1 MEKKQNQ
8 NDQQKRLEA
17 YMEAIKALVET
28 ESDPRLEERTT
39 RMLDRLDARIEADR
53 LRTRRVGRILRI
65 TALAASFVLVAA
77 LGWWG
82 VARLNREPAPQAWEN
97 TTMEVRQVILPDG
110 TRVCLQSGA
119 TLTFADTGEKRTT
132 TLRGDAYFDV
142 VRDTLHPFIVR
153 TDALDVKVLGTA
165 FSVSAPAGSGKAD
178 VVLERG
184 SVRLMSKGGM
194 PLLRLTP
201 NQKAAYNASTGDI
214 SVEQVHAAPMI
225 RQQYSIVNFE
235 NASVEE
241 IIRAIEDNYGI
252 KVSASGYDSSKQY
265 HMSFLR
271 SDPPG
276 DVLAVLELLTGGH
289 FSSNNVQ

>member
-1 MEKKQNQ
+1 MEERTNQ
-8 NDQQKRLEA
+8 NDAQKRLDA
-17 YMEAIKALVET
+17 YLEAIKMLMDT
-28 ESDPRLEERTT
+28 ESDPRLEDRKT
-39 RMLDRLDARIEADR
+39 RMLERLNARIDAEEFRHHRA
-53 LRTRRVGRILRI
+53 GRILRI
-65 TALAASFVLVAA
+65 AALAASFVLVVA

-82 VARLNREPAPQAWEN
+82 AESLNRQPQLQSWEN
-97 TTMEVRQVILPDG
+97 TALDVSQIALPDG
-110 TRVCLQSGA
+110 TSVCLKSGA
-119 TLTFADTGEKRTT
+119 SLTFEESDGCRIAA
-132 TLRGDAYFDV
+132 LRGDAYFDV
-142 VRDTLHPFIVR
+142 ARDTLHPFIVR

-165 FSVSAPAGSGKAD
+165 FSVSAPSGSGTAD
-178 VVLERG
+178 VILERG

-194 PLLRLTP
+194 PLLRLIP
-201 NQKAAYNASTGDI
+201 NQRAAYNASTGDI
-214 SVEQVHAAPMI
+214 SVEQVYAAPMI
-225 RQQYSIVNFE
+225 RQQYSIIRFE

-241 IIRAIEDNYGI
+241 IVRVIEDNYGI

>member
-1 MEKKQNQ
+1 MEERTNQ
-8 NDQQKRLEA
+8 NDAQKRLDA
-17 YMEAIKALVET
+17 YLEAIKMLMDT
-28 ESDPRLEERTT
+28 ESDPRLEDRKT
-39 RMLDRLDARIEADR
+39 RMLERLNARIDAEEFRHHRA
-53 LRTRRVGRILRI
+53 GRILRI
-65 TALAASFVLVAA
+65 VALAASFVLVVA

-82 VARLNREPAPQAWEN
+82 AESLNRQRQLQSWEN
-97 TTMEVRQVILPDG
+97 TALDVSQIALPDG
-110 TRVCLQSGA
+110 TSVCLKSGA
-119 TLTFADTGEKRTT
+119 SLTFEESDGCRIAA
-132 TLRGDAYFDV
+132 LRGDAYFDV
-142 VRDTLHPFIVR
+142 AGDTLHPFIVR

-165 FSVSAPAGSGKAD
+165 FSVSAPSGSGTAD
-178 VVLERG
+178 VILERG

-201 NQKAAYNASTGDI
+201 NQRAAYNASTGDI
-214 SVEQVHAAPMI
+214 SVEQVYAAPMI
-225 RQQYSIVNFE
+225 RQQYSIIRFE

-241 IIRAIEDNYGI
+241 IVRVIEDNYGI

>member
-1 MEKKQNQ
+1 MEERTNQ
-8 NDQQKRLEA
+8 NDAQKRLDA
-17 YMEAIKALVET
+17 YMEAIKMLMET
-28 ESDPRLEERTT
+28 ESDPRMEERKA
-39 RMLDRLDARIEADR
+39 RMLERLNARIDADEFR
-53 LRTRRVGRILRI
+53 HHRTGRILRI
-65 TALAASFVLVAA
+65 VAVAASIVLVAA

-82 VARLNREPAPQAWEN
+82 VGSLNRQPSLQSWDN
-97 TTMEVRQVILPDG
+97 TTLDVRQIALPDG
-110 TRVCLQSGA
+110 TSVCLKGGA
-119 TLTFADTGEKRTT
+119 SLTFEESDGCRIAA
-132 TLRGDAYFDV
+132 LRGDAYFDV

-201 NQKAAYNASTGDI
+201 NQRAAYNASTGDI
-214 SVEQVHAAPMI
+214 SVEQVYAAPMI
-225 RQQYSIVNFE
+225 RQQYSIITFE
-235 NASVEE
+235 NASVDE
-241 IIRAIEDNYGI
+241 IVRAIEDNYGI

-271 SDPPG
+271 SDAPG

>member
-1 MEKKQNQ
+1 MEERTNQ
-8 NDQQKRLEA
+8 NDAQKRLDA
-17 YMEAIKALVET
+17 YLEAIKMLMDT
-28 ESDPRLEERTT
+28 ESDPRLEDRKT
-39 RMLDRLDARIEADR
+39 RMLERLNARIDAEEFRHHRA
-53 LRTRRVGRILRI
+53 GRILRI
-65 TALAASFVLVAA
+65 AALAASFVLVVA

-82 VARLNREPAPQAWEN
+82 AESLNRQPQLQSWEN
-97 TTMEVRQVILPDG
+97 TALDVSQIALPDG
-110 TRVCLQSGA
+110 TSVCLKSGA
-119 TLTFADTGEKRTT
+119 SLTFEESDGCRIAA
-132 TLRGDAYFDV
+132 LRGDAYFDV
-142 VRDTLHPFIVR
+142 ARDTLHPFIVR

-165 FSVSAPAGSGKAD
+165 FSVSAPSGSGTAD
-178 VVLERG
+178 VILERG

-201 NQKAAYNASTGDI
+201 NQRAAYNASTGDI
-214 SVEQVHAAPMI
+214 SVEQVYAAPMI
-225 RQQYSIVNFE
+225 RQQYSIIRFE

-241 IIRAIEDNYGI
+241 IVRVIEDNYGI

>member
-1 MEKKQNQ
+1 MDVSQI
-8 NDQQKRLEA
+8 A
-17 YMEAIKALVET
+17 
-28 ESDPRLEERTT
+28 
-39 RMLDRLDARIEADR
+39 
-53 LRTRRVGRILRI
+53 
-65 TALAASFVLVAA
+65 
-77 LGWWG
+77 
-82 VARLNREPAPQAWEN
+82 
-97 TTMEVRQVILPDG
+97 LPDG
-110 TRVCLQSGA
+110 TSVCLKSGA
-119 TLTFADTGEKRTT
+119 SLTFEESDGCRIAA
-132 TLRGDAYFDV
+132 LRGDAYFDV
-142 VRDTLHPFIVR
+142 ARDTLHPFIVR

-165 FSVSAPAGSGKAD
+165 FSVSAPSGSGTAD
-178 VVLERG
+178 VILERG

-201 NQKAAYNASTGDI
+201 NQRAAYNASTGDI
-214 SVEQVHAAPMI
+214 SVEQVYAAPMI